1 MVQKNANPTF
11 ESIMSDR
18 LDFDLDEQDAM
29 KRTSIRIHREKDRT
43 KGEGNY
49 GEIPPMRWGIL
60 DDDSGYFYCIT
71 YNSGR
76 TREQIQSFATWCLEQ
91 YDTAAGK
98 DIQDALEKLE

>member
-43 KGEGNY
+43 KGEGNH
-49 GEIPPMRWGIL
+49 
-60 DDDSGYFYCIT
+60 
-71 YNSGR
+71 
-76 TREQIQSFATWCLEQ
+76 A
-91 YDTAAGK
+91 
-98 DIQDALEKLE
+98 